1 MKNTIF
7 KGYKFNKKSTI
18 IKLQMGISMIW
29 DNLRKFYILVIALL
43 TMLMPSCNSV
53 FAAARKVPTIVV
65 LTDSAHRN
73 GTKYIICG
81 AASDIIATDIINRL
95 NQTGRIKAPLL
106 GENMSK
112 VTSGNFS
119 LYKETFFNEYKYNY
133 NVDFVNL
140 KRITRYVNA
149 DYILMIT
156 SGLDTQSQLL
166 KENWWSKISWSAGDP
181 ITPRYR
187 LTTLLTLIDKKTYSI
202 VWQDM
207 YQRSLKADDMDLGIT
222 QFSPSYPQL
231 AKIKKYSN
239 TMSEYV
245 VNNIDKVVNPWT
257 VPPEEPKSVE
267 MRSRFVNEGTKVYYP
282 AVNGEVVKENFNE
295 FKTDTQKKWN
305 DYQKQRKQ
313 KQHIE
318 NVRRLERKR
327 QMEEIK
333 QLELKNKQYEA
344 ESKAK
349 NKSNSNKSFIVPIKN
364 QNQSS
369 PLQKDSQGLQWKQ
382 KKQEQRLFDTIDS
395 NAIENNIDD
404 MTNTLPAPRKQE
416 ELRPINTEPKPAI
429 ELKPVKQQE
438 EPAII
443 KPSLD
448 KPVVKEEAK
457 KPASNIQKSQP
468 AQQKEIQQ
476 EEQKQLQQEEHTPYY
491 DWNLKN
497 IYLEKIGRLS
507 NLH

>member
-1 MKNTIF
+1 
-7 KGYKFNKKSTI
+7 
-18 IKLQMGISMIW
+18 
-29 DNLRKFYILVIALL
+29 
-43 TMLMPSCNSV
+43 
-53 FAAARKVPTIVV
+53 
-65 LTDSAHRN
+65 
-73 GTKYIICG
+73 
-81 AASDIIATDIINRL
+81 
-95 NQTGRIKAPLL
+95 
-106 GENMSK
+106 
-112 VTSGNFS
+112 
-119 LYKETFFNEYKYNY
+119 
-133 NVDFVNL
+133 
-140 KRITRYVNA
+140 
-149 DYILMIT
+149 
-156 SGLDTQSQLL
+156 
-166 KENWWSKISWSAGDP
+166 
-181 ITPRYR
+181 
-187 LTTLLTLIDKKTYSI
+187 
-202 VWQDM
+202 
-207 YQRSLKADDMDLGIT
+207 
-222 QFSPSYPQL
+222 
-231 AKIKKYSN
+231 
-239 TMSEYV
+239 MSEYV

-395 NAIENNIDD
+395 NAIENNKDD

-468 AQQKEIQQ
+468 VQQKEIQQ
-476 EEQKQLQQEEHTPYY
+476 EEQKQLQQKEHTPYY